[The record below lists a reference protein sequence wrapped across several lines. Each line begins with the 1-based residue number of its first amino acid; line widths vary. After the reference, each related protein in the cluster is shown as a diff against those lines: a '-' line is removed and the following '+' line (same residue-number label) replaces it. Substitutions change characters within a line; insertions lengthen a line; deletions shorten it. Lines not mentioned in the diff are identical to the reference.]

1 MSPTPGA
8 GAPPTAS
15 RLPSRW
21 LYLRLTLVSA
31 IWGGTFIAGKVL
43 AGGLPPL
50 LAACLRF
57 AIASAT
63 LLGFLALTR
72 TPLARPA
79 SGQLLRLA
87 LLGLCGVFGYN
98 LFFFCG
104 LQHIGAAR
112 ASLIVALNPAMIALA
127 SFLLLKEALPPLK
140 LAGVALCLAGAGL
153 VIIGKNPGALAG
165 AADGGGDL
173 LILGC
178 VACWAAYS
186 VGSRGLSQTLGPL
199 QTATWSI
206 LLGTAM
212 LWLAAWLRGDA
223 SLAVIGKLD
232 AAQWGGLLYLGALG
246 SALAYIWYYDGIRRI
261 GAARAGVFIALNPLS
276 AVLLGAGLLGERLS
290 LEMAVGGAL
299 AIAGIVLGNR
309 AAGSGWRGLR
319 PSRPA

>member
-1 MSPTPGA
+1 MSLHERE
-8 GAPPTAS
+8 AS
-15 RLPSRW
+15 PR
-21 LYLRLTLVSA
+21 LYLQLVLVA
-31 IWGGTFIAGKVL
+31 VIWGGTFIAGRQL

-57 AIASAT
+57 TIASAT

-98 LFFFCG
+98 LFFFYG
-104 LQHIGAAR
+104 LQHVGAAR

-127 SFLLLKEALPPLK
+127 SFLLRKEALPPLK

-153 VIIGKNPGALAG
+153 VIVGKNPDALAG
-165 AADGGGDL
+165 AAGGGGDL

-178 VACWAAYS
+178 VACWVAYS
-186 VGSRGLSQTLGPL
+186 VGSRGLSQALGPL
-199 QTATWSI
+199 QTVTWSI

-212 LWLAAWLRGDA
+212 LWLASWLRGDA
-223 SLAVIGKLD
+223 SLAALEKLD

-261 GAARAGVFIALNPLS
+261 GATRAGVFIALNPLS

-309 AAGSGWRGLR
+309 AAGPGWRGLR

>member
-1 MSPTPGA
+1 MPSTPGA

-31 IWGGTFIAGKVL
+31 IWGGTFIAGKAL

-50 LAACLRF
+50 LAASLRF

-63 LLGFLALTR
+63 LLGCLALTR
-72 TPLARPA
+72 TPLVRPA
-79 SGQLLRLA
+79 PGQMLRLSA
-87 LLGLCGVFGYN
+87 LGLLGVFGYN
-98 LFFFCG
+98 LFFFYG
-104 LQHIGAAR
+104 LQRIGAAR

-140 LAGVALCLAGAGL
+140 LVGVALC
-153 VIIGKNPGALAG
+153 LAG

-186 VGSRGLSQTLGPL
+186 VGSRGLSQALGPL

-223 SLAVIGKLD
+223 SLAAIGKLD

-261 GAARAGVFIALNPLS
+261 GAARAGLFIALNPLC

-299 AIAGIVLGNR
+299 AIAGIALGNP
-309 AAGSGWRGLR
+309 APWRGQP
-319 PSRPA
+319 PSRST